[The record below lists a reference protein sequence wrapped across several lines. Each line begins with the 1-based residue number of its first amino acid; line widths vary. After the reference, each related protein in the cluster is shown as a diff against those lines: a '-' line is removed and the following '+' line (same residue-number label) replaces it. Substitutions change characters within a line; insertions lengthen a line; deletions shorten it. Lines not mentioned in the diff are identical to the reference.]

1 MKNAAGIGAKFRPD
15 IQGMRAV
22 AILLVLIYHAG
33 ASFIPGGYVGVDVF
47 FVISGYLITSHL
59 VGELDKRGTI
69 QLGSFWAR
77 RMRRL
82 LPASLLVLVAT
93 LLLARVM
100 LPPLAMNEVSLDAVF
115 TATYLANMWFAYTGT
130 DYLSNAD
137 PSVFQHYWSLA
148 LEEQFY
154 LVWPLVLILLFKF
167 LKTRRSLLIAL
178 SSIVATSFVFG
189 LAMTSISQPIAF
201 FTLPTRAWEL
211 GIGGIVALAVAYAGR
226 MSPSIAASVA
236 WVGLGMVFAAA
247 VFYTKE
253 TVFPGYA
260 ATLPTIGAAMMI
272 LGGTVGASAGPVAL
286 LKIRPLQ
293 FFGTISYSLYL
304 WHWPLLVIPAMYRAE
319 PSVLER
325 VGLVLVAVLLAWLT
339 ERYVEKPFRSGRW
352 LTSTN
357 TRTYLTAAVATVTA
371 ISLSLASGV
380 TPRLTSDRTAEA
392 WVAGTLATEVSDP
405 GFVPSNLR
413 PPLEDTLDSV
423 PSLYADGCHVG
434 FSVTE
439 PQECSYGAPDSDKT
453 IVLFGD
459 SHAAQWFPALESI
472 ALDSGSRLV
481 SFTKS
486 SCPAAA
492 ITTWNSNL
500 QQPYAACDAW
510 REKVL
515 DKIVALDP
523 ELVVM
528 SDYRKQKPANTD
540 DVSRTWA
547 EGIGTTVRR
556 LASTA
561 EVVVI
566 GDGPTFSVEPAVCL
580 SAHLEAT
587 AACAEPI
594 ENVVDLVALDEVRKA
609 TTSAGGR
616 FIDTREWYCPQGL
629 CTVVRG
635 DVAVYR
641 DNHHIT
647 VEASKAMSASLY
659 SALETDH

>member
-1 MKNAAGIGAKFRPD
+1 MKNVAAISGKFRPD

-22 AILLVLIYHAG
+22 AILLVLVYHAG
-33 ASFIPGGYVGVDVF
+33 ATFIPGGYVGVDVF

-59 VGELDKRGTI
+59 IGELEKRGTI

-93 LLLARVM
+93 LILARVM
-100 LPPLAMNEVSLDAVF
+100 LPPLAMGEVSLDAAF

-130 DYLSNAD
+130 DYLANAD

-154 LVWPLVLILLFKF
+154 LVWPLILIVLVRFFKS
-167 LKTRRSLLIAL
+167 RSSLLIAL
-178 SSIVATSFVFG
+178 GAIVSASFVFG

-201 FTLPTRAWEL
+201 FTLPARAWEL
-211 GIGGIVALAVAYAGR
+211 GIGGLVALAAMYAGR
-226 MSPSIAASVA
+226 LSPRFAAVVG
-236 WVGLGMVFAAA
+236 WVGLAMVLAAA
-247 VFYTKE
+247 VVYTKE

-260 ATLPTIGAAMMI
+260 AVLPTLGAAMMI
-272 LGGTVGASAGPVAL
+272 FGGATRASTGPVAL
-286 LKIRPLQ
+286 LQLQPFQ

-319 PSVLER
+319 LSVMER
-325 VGLVLVAVLLAWLT
+325 AGLVMVAVLLAWLT

-357 TRTYLTAAVATVTA
+357 ARTYLTAAAATVTA
-371 ISLSLASGV
+371 IALSLASGV
-380 TPRLTSDRTAEA
+380 TPRLTSDRTAGQWTEG
-392 WVAGTLATEVSDP
+392 VLATEVADP

-413 PPLEDTLDSV
+413 PALKDTLDSV
-423 PSLYADGCHVG
+423 PPIYADGCHVG

-439 PQECSYGAPDSDKT
+439 PQDCSYGAKEFGRT

-459 SHAAQWFPALESI
+459 SHAAQWFPALEAI
-472 ALDSGSRLV
+472 ALKSGSRLV

-486 SCPAAA
+486 SCPAAD

-500 QQPYAACDAW
+500 QQPYTACDVW

-515 DKIVALDP
+515 NRIVALDP
-523 ELVVM
+523 DLIVM
-528 SDYRKQKPANTD
+528 SDYRKQRPAQAGD
-540 DVSRTWA
+540 ASSLWA
-547 EGIGTTVRR
+547 EGIETTVRR
-556 LASTA
+556 LTSTA
-561 EVVVI
+561 DVVVV
-566 GDGPTFSVEPAVCL
+566 GDGPTFPVEPAVCL

-587 AACAEPI
+587 AECAEPI

-609 TTSAGGR
+609 TVTAGGR
-616 FIDTREWYCPQGL
+616 FIDTREWYCPAGL
-629 CTVVRG
+629 CSVVRG
-635 DVAVYR
+635 DVAMYR

-647 VEASKAMSASLY
+647 VEASQAMSASLY
-659 SALETDH
+659 SALEIDH